1 MSQKITK
8 GSIEW
13 EDVCHYTIEKFLEHP
28 RAEELVVKGEAMR
41 FMSGMMH
48 RSFHSSTSPY
58 HTLYRQK
65 GRMHTLKQSTEEERE
80 WTDYDYNSDLVVG
93 AIEGILEEM
102 EAENQEQWYQARLF
116 RMYLEEP
123 NYSELSRR
131 TNIPRTSISQAVQ
144 DCKDFIIKQLKNR
157 NINLEL

>member
-1 MSQKITK
+1 MAQRITK

-28 RAEELVVKGEAMR
+28 RAQELVDRGEAMR

-65 GRMHTLKQSTEEERE
+65 GRMHSLKSTTEPEYAE
-80 WTDYDYNSDLVVG
+80 YNYG
-93 AIEGILEEM
+93 ADMMAEAIQGILEEM
-102 EAENQEQWYQARLF
+102 EAENQETWYKARLF
-116 RMYLEEP
+116 KMWLDEP

-144 DCKDFIIKQLKNR
+144 DCKEYILTELQKR
-157 NINLEL
+157 NINYDL